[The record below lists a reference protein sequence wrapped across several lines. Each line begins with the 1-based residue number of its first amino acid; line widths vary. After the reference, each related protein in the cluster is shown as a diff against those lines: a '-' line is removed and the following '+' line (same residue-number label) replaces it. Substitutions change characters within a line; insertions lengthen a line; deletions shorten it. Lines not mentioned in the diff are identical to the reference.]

1 MKVLIPH
8 DVGDGIASNPY
19 LSDLI
24 NGLESAGCVVFTG
37 SFRLSYP
44 FEKYDIVNIHWPEYL
59 IPSSIP
65 KNEQISWLTKILDE
79 ITKYATIICT
89 VHNYNS
95 HLSDQSNIYEMIY
108 SYASAFTHF
117 GKTSKKYLLDNYKV
131 IDRNANHTIID
142 HGNYNFFGP
151 VLDKRLAKIKLDIPP
166 NLKCVT
172 VIGNLRNKDDFRSF
186 LLAARSCQ
194 DMNIS
199 FVFSGS
205 FTPLTRLHSLGSLF
219 KRLSQELLG
228 IYRKI
233 LVKCRCSQF
242 IHFSNW
248 LPKNQVAELLSASE
262 IVFIPRPHSLN
273 SGNVFLGLTY
283 GCTLVGPAS
292 GNIGELLVR
301 FNGFIYKYNSPR
313 SNNVTPTLR
322 DAIKSHPL
330 NQINISSLEYS
341 MMLDW
346 SLVAQN
352 YYQFFVNHVKH

>member
-65 KNEQISWLTKILDE
+65 KNEQISWLTIILDE

-151 VLDKRLAKIKLDIPP
+151 VLDKRAKI
-166 NLKCVT
+166 
-172 VIGNLRNKDDFRSF
+172 
-186 LLAARSCQ
+186 
-194 DMNIS
+194 
-199 FVFSGS
+199 
-205 FTPLTRLHSLGSLF
+205 SLIF
-219 KRLSQELLG
+219 
-228 IYRKI
+228 
-233 LVKCRCSQF
+233 
-242 IHFSNW
+242 H
-248 LPKNQVAELLSASE
+248 
-262 IVFIPRPHSLN
+262 
-273 SGNVFLGLTY
+273 
-283 GCTLVGPAS
+283 
-292 GNIGELLVR
+292 
-301 FNGFIYKYNSPR
+301 
-313 SNNVTPTLR
+313 
-322 DAIKSHPL
+322 
-330 NQINISSLEYS
+330 QI
-341 MMLDW
+341 
-346 SLVAQN
+346 
-352 YYQFFVNHVKH
+352 